1 MEINGRFLKITFE
14 NLDTVIYMA
23 GYDKIDGILM
33 DIGVSSTQ
41 LDDPERG
48 FSYRYDTKLD
58 MRMNQNNPLSA
69 YEVVNEYSEEALMKI
84 LFEYGEERIQEE

>member
-1 MEINGRFLKITFE
+1 
-14 NLDTVIYMA
+14 
-23 GYDKIDGILM
+23 M

-58 MRMNQNNPLSA
+58 MRMNQNSPLSA

-84 LFEYGEERIQEE
+84 FFEYEKRETQEE